1 MVTASFPSELKAMDG
16 TEDAT
21 SLSQHEKW
29 LCVEGRKESADEGQV
44 LVRMEVTR
52 SARAASLAK
61 LSVLDAVK
69 KYPYLMTS
77 ERFLRDFEM
86 LVNREA
92 LSCIQGGLDKLAQC
106 VLQGTLPCK
115 RHHLQSLLES
125 AQHGGCK
132 RRKTHVQAVQVLRLL
147 TVHVKEKKAMDALFL
162 QASHEV
168 LCSAVGS
175 GVANSSSESP

>member
-1 MVTASFPSELKAMDG
+1 MIFQNSKAMDG
-16 TEDAT
+16 TEDAA

-77 ERFLRDFEM
+77 EGVSVFLTWNIFRI
-86 LVNREA
+86 V
-92 LSCIQGGLDKLAQC
+92 
-106 VLQGTLPCK
+106 P
-115 RHHLQSLLES
+115 
-125 AQHGGCK
+125 
-132 RRKTHVQAVQVLRLL
+132 QV
-147 TVHVKEKKAMDALFL
+147 
-162 QASHEV
+162 
-168 LCSAVGS
+168 
-175 GVANSSSESP
+175 